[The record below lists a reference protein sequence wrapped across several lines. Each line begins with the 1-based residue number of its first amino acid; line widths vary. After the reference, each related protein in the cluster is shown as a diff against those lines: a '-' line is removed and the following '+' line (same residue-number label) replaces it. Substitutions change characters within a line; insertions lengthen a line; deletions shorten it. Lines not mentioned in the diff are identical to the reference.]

1 MGNGLA
7 QNWLSKMSTNTI
19 GAALT
24 HDDLAVTADASQT
37 APGQSF
43 ELTGIATA
51 IERVEA
57 LLADGGPEPEGSEAI
72 ERIADIAFV
81 LHERDVEAS
90 LCDSLDAAV
99 RELANANTA
108 KRSNVHHVRQAAEM
122 LRELS
127 QRVADMVAL
136 LQVSPPSAANH
147 VAGTEATP
155 NETTPEEG
163 EPATVDQFAGE
174 DASDGE
180 IPREGLF
187 RAELLEDEEFA
198 RAVAELAA
206 SLPALAEP
214 VETVV
219 VTLRESVDLAAEE
232 PPSAPE
238 PDEAVEAA
246 LREPA
251 DFAAEEPIS
260 APEPD
265 QAAVVAIYEPADFVA
280 DEPTSAPEQETQSE
294 AIALTA
300 TGPDATFE
308 LEDAVAETQPTAV
321 PLAADELARTLE
333 PEGPASEPQHELAKL
348 ATDEPALEQHPFATV
363 DALATEQAPVEES
376 PIIALANEPLASE
389 VTPVARDVAVEAP
402 MHDAVSDAAPAGED
416 TLSETLS
423 AEETLLWSADALT
436 QPPSDLPGASSDHSL
451 MNGHAVISADSV
463 APQLVGDVPS
473 SPAPEAVPEN
483 ETGLA
488 ADRPPITV
496 PYAEAEL
503 PRSSEAP
510 APADAETSAPSAEQL
525 SDQTALRHNGD
536 DEPAQIADEA
546 PPHEADEVL
555 AKSAAEVKKEAPPRF
570 AESSQTLLPELA
582 LVDPQDDPGDL
593 FEPLAD
599 TAPSIAADTLAETRS
614 ASKISAHPA
623 ENQARSAA
631 AAADPLAAM
640 RSLSAEELL
649 ALFT

>member
-19 GAALT
+19 GATLT
-24 HDDLAVTADASQT
+24 RDDLAVTADASQT

-90 LCDSLDAAV
+90 LCDALDAAV

-147 VAGTEATP
+147 VAGNEATP
-155 NETTPEEG
+155 NETAPEEDK
-163 EPATVDQFAGE
+163 PATVDQFASEG
-174 DASDGE
+174 ALDGE

-187 RAELLEDEEFA
+187 PAALLDDDEFA

-206 SLPALAEP
+206 SLPALVEP
-214 VETVV
+214 VEAVV

-232 PPSAPE
+232 ASSAPA

-246 LREPA
+246 LHGPA

-260 APEPD
+260 APGPD
-265 QAAVVAIYEPADFVA
+265 RTVVVAIYEPADFVA
-280 DEPTSAPEQETQSE
+280 DEPTPASEQETQNE
-294 AIALTA
+294 ANA
-300 TGPDATFE
+300 
-308 LEDAVAETQPTAV
+308 
-321 PLAADELARTLE
+321 LAADEPDAAFESEGAVVETQPAAIPLAVDESAHAPE
-333 PEGPASEPQHELAKL
+333 PE
-348 ATDEPALEQHPFATV
+348 EPAPETQLDLAELRTVAPSLEQQPFTTAE
-363 DALATEQAPVEES
+363 ALAIEQTLVEES
-376 PIIALANEPLASE
+376 PIAEMANEPLASD
-389 VTPVARDVAVEAP
+389 VTPVAPNAAFGALIL
-402 MHDAVSDAAPAGED
+402 DAVSDATPASEH

-423 AEETLLWSADALT
+423 GDETLLSSSDVPA
-436 QPPSDLPGASSDHSL
+436 QPPSDLPEASIDHSL
-451 MNGHAVISADSV
+451 VNGHAVISADSDV
-463 APQLVGDVPS
+463 PQLARDVLS
-473 SPAPEAVPEN
+473 SSVPKAAPES
-483 ETGLA
+483 ETGLT
-488 ADRPPITV
+488 ADSPPIAV
-496 PYAEAEL
+496 PCADAE
-503 PRSSEAP
+503 PPHSCDAP
-510 APADAETSAPSAEQL
+510 APADAETSAPSAEQP
-525 SDQTALRHNGD
+525 SDQTAPRHNGD

-546 PPHEADEVL
+546 PRQEADEVL
-555 AKSAAEVKKEAPPRF
+555 AVSAAEVKEQAPPRF

-599 TAPSIAADTLAETRS
+599 TAPSIAADNLAETQS

-623 ENQARSAA
+623 ENQARSAT

-640 RSLSAEELL
+640 RALSAEELL